1 MLRKNILILTIL
13 TLLFSLSA
21 TNVMA
26 EGKNSP
32 FLIVGKIPH
41 LTKLLMQQWDNPE
54 LNLSD
59 AQKTKLLVVRKTT
72 LTGVRKLGPEIA
84 PLEKQVADG
93 IFAGKTPDELS
104 STVEAIS
111 KLKAEATMVQLRC
124 IYDTSQI
131 LDQQQLDLLKN
142 L

>member
-13 TLLFSLSA
+13 TLFFSLSA

-59 AQKTKLLVVRKTT
+59 AQKTKLLSSEKRPFLVFENWVPKLLPLKNRSPMGFLPEKHRMNSVR
-72 LTGVRKLGPEIA
+72 
-84 PLEKQVADG
+84 
-93 IFAGKTPDELS
+93 
-104 STVEAIS
+104 
-111 KLKAEATMVQLRC
+111 
-124 IYDTSQI
+124 
-131 LDQQQLDLLKN
+131 LLKIFPS
-142 L
+142 